1 MNLPNRMLMTALFT
15 FPLLGASMP
24 SVGEKVPDFALTSV
38 RGKQVK
44 LFDLTSKGPVALV
57 VLRGFPGYQCPFCQ
71 RQVQDF
77 VRSAKTFADAGVQV
91 VFVYPGA
98 PADLEV
104 RANEFLAGKD
114 FPESFQMLLDPGYTF
129 TNLYGLR
136 WDEPRETAYPSTFLL
151 DQRGIVFYAQ
161 SARLHSG
168 RTTAAAILGYFKDLR
183 PAAK

>member
-1 MNLPNRMLMTALFT
+1 MNLPKQLLLSVVLATL
-15 FPLLGASMP
+15 LLGASTP
-24 SVGEKVPDFALTSV
+24 SVGEKAPEFALTSV
-38 RGKQVK
+38 EGKSVK
-44 LFDLTSKGPVALV
+44 LSDLASKAPVALV

-77 VRSAKTFADAGVQV
+77 IQNSKAFAEAGIQV
-91 VFVYPGA
+91 VFVYPGP
-98 PADLEV
+98 PADLDT

-114 FPESFQMLLDPGYTF
+114 FPKSFQMLLDPGYTF
-129 TNLYGLR
+129 TKLYGLR

-168 RTTAAAILGYFKDLR
+168 RTTAASILGYFKDLR
-183 PAAK
+183 PPAK